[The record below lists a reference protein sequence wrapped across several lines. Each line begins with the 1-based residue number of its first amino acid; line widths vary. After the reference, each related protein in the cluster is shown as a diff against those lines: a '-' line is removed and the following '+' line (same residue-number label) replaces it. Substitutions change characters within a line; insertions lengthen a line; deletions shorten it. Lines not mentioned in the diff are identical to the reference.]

1 MRPAKSQL
9 TLPLVGDQDA
19 VPSLRRSFYQAPP
32 IALRTV
38 LRLGSASRCRC
49 LLRIDSPAPGP
60 TILARR
66 QPSPE
71 LDPSTVVQLR
81 SNIGS
86 KREAQ
91 QYLSHFT
98 SVSSQQFA
106 VIKVGGAIITEHLQI
121 YPVAGAQA
129 LLEENIKLAEEL
141 ERMGVRARPITAGVF
156 SADYLD
162 KPKYNLV
169 GKINGVEKT
178 IEPVIAAGC
187 LPILTRA
194 PTHSYYK
201 EVIS

>member
-1 MRPAKSQL
+1 ML
-9 TLPLVGDQDA
+9 
-19 VPSLRRSFYQAPP
+19 SLRSAAASTKPLQSLSARYSVS
-32 IALRTV
+32 V
-38 LRLGSASRCRC
+38 LRAGVVACS
-49 LLRIDSPAPGP
+49 
-60 TILARR
+60 
-66 QPSPE
+66 PSPE

-106 VIKVGGAIITEHLQI
+106 VIKVGD
-121 YPVAGAQA
+121 PVAGAQA